1 MEIILWLVLGAVTLF
16 LFLACISKI
25 VLSIEEIALFKSMMP
40 WVYLIMVF
48 AIIAGNY
55 FFDISRNTCF
65 QMMSLVCVGVVL
77 QKKAQ
82 DNLYSQLFFFLK
94 DNPVG
99 FFVPESEDE
108 EDEGVFYGTINI
120 NGKVMNAVGIDVD
133 ANAKYELGKEEPS
146 FAYIELD
153 DNGDFLELQ
162 VVICPRENITEGS
175 V

>member
-1 MEIILWLVLGAVTLF
+1 MEEILWLVLGAVTLF
-16 LFLACISKI
+16 LLLACISKV
-25 VLSIEEIALFKSMMP
+25 VLSIEEIALFKRMMP

-55 FFDISRNTCF
+55 FFEISRDTSF
-65 QMMSLVCVGVVL
+65 YMLSLVCVGVVL

-120 NGKVMNAVGIDVD
+120 NGKVMSAVGIDVD
-133 ANAKYELGKEEPS
+133 ANARYELGKEEPS
-146 FAYIELD
+146 FAYVELD

-162 VVICPRENITEGS
+162 VVICPQKVAEGS

>member
-1 MEIILWLVLGAVTLF
+1 MSMEIILWLVLGAVTLF

-94 DNPVG
+94 DNRVG

-108 EDEGVFYGTINI
+108 EEGVFYGSINI
-120 NGKVMNAVGIDVD
+120 NGKTMNAVGLDSEY
-133 ANAKYELGKEEPS
+133 KLGKEEVS
-146 FAYIELD
+146 FVYVELD
-153 DNGDFLELQ
+153 EQGDFRELQ
-162 VVICPRENITEGS
+162 VVMCPQEAVEGS